1 MRFMLKKMKKNEK
14 GFSLVEVLFALLVLT
29 VGITSILFIMVR
41 NIRNSIEAKDQ
52 IIAAE
57 LVQEG
62 MELVRNLNDNKFLIN
77 GTAYPN
83 MRVDVTESG
92 GGSVI
97 TFVEAGTDWRLFI
110 VSGAYAHSGG
120 SAGTETKFSRRI
132 DVFDDSATSQRT
144 IRSRVSWNGLGT
156 IPVNCN
162 IANQCASADS
172 IIPY

>member
-1 MRFMLKKMKKNEK
+1 
-14 GFSLVEVLFALLVLT
+14 
-29 VGITSILFIMVR
+29 
-41 NIRNSIEAKDQ
+41 
-52 IIAAE
+52 
-57 LVQEG
+57 
-62 MELVRNLNDNKFLIN
+62 
-77 GTAYPN
+77 
-83 MRVDVTESG
+83 
-92 GGSVI
+92 VI